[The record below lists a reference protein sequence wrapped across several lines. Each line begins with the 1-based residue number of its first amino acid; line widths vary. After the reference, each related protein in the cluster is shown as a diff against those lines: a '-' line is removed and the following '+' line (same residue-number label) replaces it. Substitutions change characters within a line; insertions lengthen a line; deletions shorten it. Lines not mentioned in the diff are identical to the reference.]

1 MYVTDE
7 NIQTLRE
14 LQAFVDGALES
25 ADDEEYWQSLASRT
39 SDLFRKAIKQRDR
52 QEFQKDVKKALTKL
66 RKQKR
71 E

>member
-7 NIQTLRE
+7 NIETLRE

-25 ADDEEYWQSLASRT
+25 ADDEEYWQGLASRT

-52 QEFQKDVKKALTKL
+52 QDFQKGVKKALTKL

>member
-7 NIQTLRE
+7 NIETLRE
-14 LQAFVDGALES
+14 LRAFVDGALES
-25 ADDEEYWQSLASRT
+25 ADDEEYWQDLASRT

-52 QEFQKDVKKALTKL
+52 QDFQKDVRKALTKL